1 MPTRKTKKDDT
12 ASPEKGKSLETAISQ
27 IETQFGPGTIM
38 RMGEREVQSI
48 PSISTG
54 SLGLDLALGIM
65 GLPKGRVVE
74 IFGPESSGKTTL
86 TLQVI
91 AECQKQGGTAAFI
104 AAAHALDPIY
114 AEKIGVKIDDL
125 LLSQPDTGEQALEVA
140 DIMVKSG
147 GIDVLVIDSVAA
159 LVPRAEIE
167 GEMGDHHVGLQ
178 ARLMSQ
184 ALRKITGSIKKS
196 NTLVI
201 FINQIRMKIGVMFG
215 SPETTSG
222 GNALKFYSSVRLDI
236 RRIGTVKDGDEVAGN
251 ETRVKVVKNKV
262 SPPFRQAEFQI
273 LYNKGINRAGEILD
287 IGVERKIVEKA
298 GAWYAYDGEKIGQG
312 KINASQWLKDNPNIA
327 KKIEK
332 QITDSIKETQ

>member
-1 MPTRKTKKDDT
+1 
-12 ASPEKGKSLETAISQ
+12 
-27 IETQFGPGTIM
+27 M

-104 AAAHALDPIY
+104 DAEHALDPIY

-159 LVPRAEIE
+159 
-167 GEMGDHHVGLQ
+167 
-178 ARLMSQ
+178 
-184 ALRKITGSIKKS
+184 
-196 NTLVI
+196 
-201 FINQIRMKIGVMFG
+201 
-215 SPETTSG
+215 
-222 GNALKFYSSVRLDI
+222 
-236 RRIGTVKDGDEVAGN
+236 
-251 ETRVKVVKNKV
+251 
-262 SPPFRQAEFQI
+262 
-273 LYNKGINRAGEILD
+273 
-287 IGVERKIVEKA
+287 
-298 GAWYAYDGEKIGQG
+298 
-312 KINASQWLKDNPNIA
+312 
-327 KKIEK
+327 
-332 QITDSIKETQ
+332 

>member
-1 MPTRKTKKDDT
+1 
-12 ASPEKGKSLETAISQ
+12 
-27 IETQFGPGTIM
+27 
-38 RMGEREVQSI
+38 MGEREVQSI

-104 AAAHALDPIY
+104 DAEHALDPIY

-184 ALRKITGSIKKS
+184 ALRKITGNIKKS

-273 LYNKGINRAGEILD
+273 LYNKGINRSGEILD

-298 GAWYAYDGEKIGQG
+298 GAWYAYEGEKIGQG

-332 QITDSIKETQ
+332 QITESIKETQ